1 MPRLTDPELGLKY
14 CFSFLLPWALL
25 PVVLPHQDP
34 LDSLAALPASAYT
47 VQRMDLLL
55 SRLLLWAIFPRGNSG
70 RQCRIIL
77 RIIPVQRKRSW
88 VFVL

>member
-1 MPRLTDPELGLKY
+1 MPWLTDPELGLKY

-34 LDSLAALPASAYT
+34 LDLLAAPPASAYA

-55 SRLLLWAIFPRGNSG
+55 SNTAMGNFSKGELWET
-70 RQCRIIL
+70 
-77 RIIPVQRKRSW
+77 V
-88 VFVL
+88 